1 MLVLTRKS
9 GEALR
14 IGSDVRIHV
23 LSTGGRQVK
32 LGIEAPTELTVL
44 RDEVYERV
52 ATANLDAAA
61 ATPAEDEEGR

>member
-14 IGSDVRIHV
+14 IGPDVCIRVLVTARGHV
-23 LSTGGRQVK
+23 R
-32 LGIEAPTELTVL
+32 LGVEAPSDLLVL

-52 ATANLDAAA
+52 VDANREAAA
-61 ATPAEDEEGR
+61 PEAAQEERP